1 MTIEDRRR
9 HTYGEERETYV
20 PISTIFSDTTDEGCR
35 VCKNPV
41 TDPFNLYCSRYC
53 KNLAEAIHALLSWE
67 SVRTF
72 VRDHR
77 DDRTCQRCE
86 RKSGEDLPDGV
97 FLEVDHIKPISKGGH
112 PFDPRNLQT
121 LCVPCHN
128 VKGVSIKDFRDED
141 PKEAP
146 EKREFAKTVLSDFA
160 DAEPEPDDPSLLELG
175 QQSGDGNP
183 PSALEL
189 GKERSENGQSNSE
202 NSK

>member
-1 MTIEDRRR
+1 MIEDGRSHR
-9 HTYGEERETYV
+9 YGDDRQTYV

-35 VCKNPV
+35 VCGNPV
-41 TDPFNLYCSRYC
+41 TDPFKLYCSRYC
-53 KNLAEAIHALLSWE
+53 KNLAEAIHSLLTWE

-86 RKSGEDLPDGV
+86 RKSGEDLPDNV

-121 LCVPCHN
+121 LCEPCHDI
-128 VKGVSIKDFRDED
+128 KGTSIEDFRDKD

-146 EKREFAKTVLSDFA
+146 KKQEFAKTVLSDFT
-160 DAEPEPDDPSLLELG
+160 DAEPEPDGPSLLELG
-175 QQSGDGNP
+175 KQSERDDT

-189 GKERSENGQSNSE
+189 GREQSENNDGVDRSE
-202 NSK
+202 

>member
-1 MTIEDRRR
+1 MNGDYRTYRRSDD
-9 HTYGEERETYV
+9 RETYV

-35 VCKNPV
+35 VCGNPV
-41 TDPFNLYCSRYC
+41 TDPFKIYCSRYC
-53 KNLAEAIHALLSWE
+53 KNIAEAIHSLLTWE

-86 RKSGEDLPDGV
+86 RKSGEDLPDNV
-97 FLEVDHIKPISKGGH
+97 FLEVDHIKPISKRGH

-121 LCVPCHN
+121 LCESCHAI
-128 VKGVSIKDFRDED
+128 KGTSIKDFRNED

-146 EKREFAKTVLSDFA
+146 RKQEFAKTVLSDFT
-160 DAEPEPDDPSLLELG
+160 DTEPEPDNPSLLKLG
-175 QQSGDGNP
+175 QQSEEDNP

-189 GKERSENGQSNSE
+189 GRKQSNS
-202 NSK
+202 STDVDGSG